1 MWKNFVLDQDISHGP
16 SIKTMCMVWCPPL
29 SPIIH
34 ITSHRYI
41 WQAKLWWLDAHEKRT
56 SPLPCKCVTGATVR
70 VQQKPLVA
78 PPPGMWQKG
87 MKIHWSVESPKTSH
101 WMAHLKN
108 KEGALIVGLKQMSKF
123 QQLAKTRVMT
133 ISPEKGLPKV
143 RMFQFLL
150 LYFLFSCSLLLLLAY
165 QNWAF

>member
-1 MWKNFVLDQDISHGP
+1 MPMKKEH
-16 SIKTMCMVWCPPL
+16 PPL
-29 SPIIH
+29 
-34 ITSHRYI
+34 
-41 WQAKLWWLDAHEKRT
+41 L
-56 SPLPCKCVTGATVR
+56 CKCVTGATVR

-150 LYFLFSCSLLLLLAY
+150 LSFLFSCQLTLAWHTKIKLRPKFFKIAY
-165 QNWAF
+165 CFYFKRKVESKCLILCWRYFWQC